1 MDTNKKINVIK
12 DLKGNYEYYLT
23 IGKLR
28 KFLEEHPELPD
39 DSLVLTQRVED
50 VYYEKHGWGVVLK
63 EGDHYHMVKTHNIRM
78 EEEMRRRKNG
88 EHPKYDLDDPSQH
101 IQELTDDLKD
111 QYHPVFCCMKYK
123 DDDNLYLDLHY

>member
-1 MDTNKKINVIK
+1 
-12 DLKGNYEYYLT
+12 
-23 IGKLR
+23 
-28 KFLEEHPELPD
+28 
-39 DSLVLTQRVED
+39 
-50 VYYEKHGWGVVLK
+50 
-63 EGDHYHMVKTHNIRM
+63 M
-78 EEEMRRRKNG
+78 EEEIRRRKNG

>member
-1 MDTNKKINVIK
+1 
-12 DLKGNYEYYLT
+12 
-23 IGKLR
+23 
-28 KFLEEHPELPD
+28 
-39 DSLVLTQRVED
+39 
-50 VYYEKHGWGVVLK
+50 VVLK

-78 EEEMRRRKNG
+78 EEEIRRRKNG